1 MGCVCS
7 LSIQILIGIVGC
19 IPPRQ
24 DASANS
30 TVWDQSFDGRFTVRT
45 TYMVQEEGEAMN
57 RDPMWKIIWKWKEI
71 KRIRVFLWIV
81 AHNVVMTNDK
91 RWRRRISDNRCLLSF
106 CVMKWKL

>member
-1 MGCVCS
+1 MQTQWYERKPRMAG
-7 LSIQILIGIVGC
+7 LQLEQLIWRERKG
-19 IPPRQ
+19 
-24 DASANS
+24 
-30 TVWDQSFDGRFTVRT
+30 
-45 TYMVQEEGEAMN
+45 AMN